1 MDIFKMCA
9 VAICAI
15 FTVSAVRQLKSEFS
29 LYISLGCCVLLLFAA
44 TNELLPVF
52 RYTSELLEKSTQGQR
67 LSTLLR
73 ALGVAL
79 ITSYSAEICRDAGEK
94 EIGAKIE
101 LLGKCEI
108 VILSLPLMRELIALI
123 ESVSA

>member
-1 MDIFKMCA
+1 MDVFKMCA
-9 VAICAI
+9 AAICAI
-15 FTVSAVRQLKSEFS
+15 FMISAVRQLKSDFA
-29 LYISLGCCVLLLFAA
+29 LYLSLGCCVLLLFAA
-44 TNELLPVF
+44 TNALLPAF
-52 RYTSELLEKSTQGQR
+52 EYASELIKKGSEGNQ

-79 ITSYSAEICRDAGEK
+79 VCSYSAEICRDAGER
-94 EIGAKIE
+94 EIGSKIE

-108 VILSLPLMRELIALI
+108 VILSLPLMRELVALV